1 MKPAYAAR
9 NRFPPRVQEPHVA
22 QADALPTS
30 LDTAAAAA
38 EKAKLRKVLGRLD
51 LVLFTACAILGFD
64 TVAASAE
71 AGAQA
76 ITWLLISLVI
86 FLVPYGML
94 TAELGSAFAVEGGP
108 YEWARLAFGR
118 CAGSVTAI
126 LYWLSNP
133 TWIGGTLTAATI
145 AALDT
150 LVLHKPLGTT
160 AEIIVGLA
168 FVWVTVAIAIVAFR
182 IGKWGP
188 NLGTIVKIAVTLLFT
203 VMFIAFL
210 VQHGRPVGAS
220 SAADLKPSLS
230 GFLTVIGLLVFL
242 WVGFEL
248 SNGAAEEMV
257 NPQRDVPKMILRS
270 GIICAVIYGALIVGI
285 ILVIPKS
292 GLSNVSGFADAYNA
306 VSGVFHSHG
315 LNVLFAILLIVT
327 LIASGAVWLEG
338 ADRTQAIASLDG
350 AGPRWMGRF
359 TSFGTP
365 IAVNLASGVVS
376 SGFVL
381 FVFLATSGKLENFF
395 AVMLSL
401 TVSTTAVS
409 YVFIFPALVRLRVK
423 YPDRPR
429 PYRVPFGMAGAW
441 AAAIITEAFVVVTAV
456 TLLWPGAINNLF
468 GQSYSMES
476 SWGVSRPFFEWVTLG
491 AFGVMVL
498 LGIAFWAIGARNV
511 RRGLLTRDAVGQ
523 ETP

>member
-1 MKPAYAAR
+1 MAEAGAVSA
-9 NRFPPRVQEPHVA
+9 PPQ
-22 QADALPTS
+22 
-30 LDTAAAAA
+30 TAAAAR
-38 EKAKLRKVLGRLD
+38 EKTKLRKVLGRVD

-76 ITWLLISLVI
+76 ITWLAISLVI

-94 TAELGSAFAVEGGP
+94 TAELGSAFPVEGGP

-133 TWIGGTLTAATI
+133 TWIGGTLTASTI
-145 AALDT
+145 AAIDG
-150 LVLHKPLGTT
+150 LVVHKPLGTA

-168 FVWVTVAIAIVAFR
+168 FVWLTVGIAIVAFR

-188 NLGTIVKIAVTLLFT
+188 NIGTFIKLVVVALFT
-203 VMFIAFL
+203 LMFIAFL
-210 VQHGRPVGAS
+210 VQHGRPAGAS
-220 SAADLKPSLS
+220 SAADLKPSLN

-248 SNGAAEEMV
+248 ANGAGEEMR

-270 GIICAVIYGALIVGI
+270 GVICALVYGALIVGI
-285 ILVIPKS
+285 VLVIPKS
-292 GLSNVSGFADAYNA
+292 GLSNVSGFVDAYNA
-306 VSGVFHSHG
+306 VSGVFHSHP
-315 LNVLFAILLIVT
+315 LNVVFAILLIVT
-327 LIASGAVWLEG
+327 LVASGAVWLEG

-350 AGPRWMGRF
+350 SGPRWMGRF

-376 SGFVL
+376 SA
-381 FVFLATSGKLENFF
+381 FVFLVFLLTSGKLEDFF

-401 TVSTTAVS
+401 AVSTTAVS
-409 YVFIFPALVRLRVK
+409 YIFIFPALVRLRQL
-423 YPDRPR
+423 YPEARR
-429 PYRVPFGMAGAW
+429 PYRVPGGMAGAW
-441 AAAIITEAFVVVTAV
+441 AASIITEAFVVITAV
-456 TLLWPGAINNLF
+456 TLLWPGAINALF
-468 GQSYSMES
+468 GQSYSVQA
-476 SWGVSRPFFEWVTLG
+476 SWGVSRPFFEWVTMG
-491 AFGVMVL
+491 AFGAMVL
-498 LGIAFWAIGARNV
+498 LGVVFWAIGARNV
-511 RRGLLTRDAVGQ
+511 RRGLLAASGPVSS
-523 ETP
+523 ETQ

>member
-1 MKPAYAAR
+1 M
-9 NRFPPRVQEPHVA
+9 A
-22 QADALPTS
+22 QAGAIPQPLE
-30 LDTAAAAA
+30 TAAATR
-38 EKAKLRKVLGRLD
+38 EKLKLKKVLGRID

-76 ITWLLISLVI
+76 ITWLVVSLVI

-94 TAELGSAFAVEGGP
+94 TAELGSAFPVEGGP

-133 TWIGGTLTAATI
+133 TWIGGTLTASTI
-145 AALDT
+145 AALDG

-168 FVWVTVAIAIVAFR
+168 FVWVTVAIAIIAFR

-188 NLGTIVKIAVTLLFT
+188 NIGTFVKLAVVALFT
-203 VMFIAFL
+203 IMFIAFL
-210 VQHGRPVGAS
+210 VQHGRPAGAS

-230 GFLTVIGLLVFL
+230 GFLTVVGLMVFL

-248 SNGAAEEMV
+248 ANGAAEEMH

-270 GIICAVIYGALIVGI
+270 GVICAVVYGAMIVGI
-285 ILVIPKS
+285 ILVIPKT
-292 GLSNVSGFADAYNA
+292 GLSSVSGFVDAYNA
-306 VSGVFHSHG
+306 VSGVFHSHP
-315 LNVLFAILLIVT
+315 LNVVFAIALIVT
-327 LIASGAVWLEG
+327 LVASGAVWLEG

-350 AGPRWMGRF
+350 AGPKWMGRF

-365 IAVNLASGVVS
+365 IAVNLASGVLGS
-376 SGFVL
+376 A
-381 FVFLATSGKLENFF
+381 FVFLVFLLTSGKLASFF
-395 AVMLSL
+395 AIMLGL

-409 YVFIFPALVRLRVK
+409 YVFIFPALVRLRRL
-423 YPDRPR
+423 YPDTNR
-429 PYRVPFGMAGAW
+429 PYRVPGGMAGAW
-441 AAAIITEAFVVVTAV
+441 AAAIITEAFVVVTAI
-456 TLLWPGAINNLF
+456 TLLWPGLINSLF
-468 GQSYSMES
+468 GQAYSVQA

-491 AFGVMVL
+491 AFCGMVL
-498 LGIAFWAIGARNV
+498 LGVVFWAVGARNV
-511 RRGLLTRDAVGQ
+511 RRGLLAPDPAEQDAS
-523 ETP
+523 

>member
-1 MKPAYAAR
+1 M
-9 NRFPPRVQEPHVA
+9 A
-22 QADALPTS
+22 QADALPSS
-30 LDTAAAAA
+30 LETAAATR
-38 EKAKLRKVLGRLD
+38 EKAKLRKVLGRAD

-76 ITWLLISLVI
+76 ITWLIISLVI
-86 FLVPYGML
+86 FLIPYGML
-94 TAELGSAFAVEGGP
+94 TAELGAAFPVEGGP

-118 CAGSVTAI
+118 GPGAVTAI

-145 AALDT
+145 AALDG
-150 LVLHKPLGTT
+150 LVLHKPLGTA
-160 AEIIVGLA
+160 AEIIVGLV

-188 NLGTIVKIAVTLLFT
+188 NLGTVVKIAVTVLFT

-210 VQHGRPVGAS
+210 VQHGRPAGAS
-220 SAADLKPSLS
+220 TAADLKPSLS

-248 SNGAAEEMV
+248 SNGAAEEMH

-270 GIICAVIYGALIVGI
+270 GILCALIYGALIVGI

-292 GLSNVSGFADAYNA
+292 GLSNVSGFVDAYSA
-306 VSGVFHSHG
+306 VSGVFHSHA
-315 LNVLFAILLIVT
+315 LNVVFAILLIVT
-327 LIASGAVWLEG
+327 LIASGSVWLEG

-365 IAVNLASGVVS
+365 IAVNLASGVVA
-376 SGFVL
+376 SGFV
-381 FVFLATSGKLENFF
+381 FVVFLATSGKLENFF

-409 YVFIFPALVRLRVK
+409 YFFILPALVRLRVK
-423 YPDRPR
+423 YPDTAR
-429 PYRVPFGMAGAW
+429 PYRVPGGMAGAW
-441 AAAIITEAFVVVTAV
+441 AAAIITEAFVVITAV
-456 TLLWPGAINNLF
+456 TLLWPGAINALF
-468 GQSYSMES
+468 GQSYSVES

-491 AFGVMVL
+491 AFGAMVL
-498 LGIAFWAIGARNV
+498 IGLAFWAIGARNV
-511 RRGLLTRDAVGQ
+511 RRGLLTRDTVGQ
-523 ETP
+523 DAS